1 MNYFNFD
8 IKKLA
13 IVVSLII
20 IPLIAV
26 NMEHN
31 PAERPWFVKPFIFAS
46 GVVQNMYSGFSS
58 GVRGT
63 TSLYLNLINIK
74 KNNQNLQKENAEL
87 RAQLGALTE
96 LKLEN
101 QRLNNLLGFKEN
113 TKMELLT
120 AKVIGKDLLIDHTTL
135 TINRGTHH
143 GVKEFMAVITI
154 GGVVGYVIQPQ
165 TFTSQI
171 LLLTDRYASIDAIV
185 QRSRAR
191 GIVEGLNKNT
201 CQLNYLERD
210 DDVKVGDKIVTSGLN
225 NIFPK
230 GFAVGT
236 VTNVEKSQY
245 DISQEV
251 TIKPAINP
259 FTLEEV
265 FVVLNANKESFLKE
279 EEQKE
284 NLNDEIINS
293 KEITKDKVEIV
304 E

>member
-1 MNYFNFD
+1 
-8 IKKLA
+8 
-13 IVVSLII
+13 
-20 IPLIAV
+20 
-26 NMEHN
+26 MEHN

>member
-1 MNYFNFD
+1 
-8 IKKLA
+8 
-13 IVVSLII
+13 
-20 IPLIAV
+20 
-26 NMEHN
+26 MEHN
-31 PAERPWFVKPFIFAS
+31 PAQRPWFVKPFIFMT
-46 GVVQNMYSGFSS
+46 GVVQNLYSGFSS

-63 TSLYLNLINIK
+63 TDLYLNLIDIK
-74 KNNQNLQKENAEL
+74 KNNQNLQIENAEL
-87 RAQLGALTE
+87 RAQLGTLTE

-101 QRLNNLLGFKEN
+101 QRLNKLLGFKEN
-113 TKMELLT
+113 TKMDLLT

-135 TINRGTHH
+135 TINRGTFH

-171 LLLTDRYASIDAIV
+171 LLLTDRYASIDGIV

-191 GIVEGLNKNT
+191 GIVEGLNKKT
-201 CQLNYLERD
+201 CRLSYLERD
-210 DDVKVGDKIVTSGLN
+210 DDIKVGDKIVTSGLN

-236 VTNVEKSQY
+236 VTDVVKSQY

-265 FVVLNANKESFLKE
+265 FVVLNTQNENFLAEEELKE
-279 EEQKE
+279 PLPESEVKSSE
-284 NLNDEIINS
+284 SKPDADNNNVKKVDSTEI
-293 KEITKDKVEIV
+293 
-304 E
+304 